1 MAAVDGLQRGETE
14 RVCGLHPAAES
25 PPAGMCVL
33 DQEPD
38 GRLAIV
44 HASPELEGILGLK
57 FARLLDDAAC
67 VDALMRPEDLAL
79 ARLQREAAMRHLTPL
94 KMAFRITHPARGP
107 RWVEA
112 FAVPE
117 RLANGATRWHGFLT
131 DVTGRKHAEVQAG
144 LAGKALDHLAEMVSI
159 CNAEGRIVYVNEA
172 CRKALGYGR
181 DELLN
186 LPVAEVMPDLESQ
199 SWAGY
204 FRELREKVSI
214 QWETVHRTRD
224 GHRVPVVVDAR
235 YLEHEG
241 SGYLLAMVRD
251 TSLLKRTDTALLR
264 REREFRSLAENSP
277 DSIMRYDRD
286 CRIVYLNPSLE
297 NTLLFSS
304 SDMVGRTPTELHPGD
319 DRFEA
324 YEGKLRAVIATG
336 KADEIELLLRGTH
349 KGPRL
354 LHIRLVA
361 ERGPDGEC
369 TGVLAVGRDITEVDE
384 YRRRIQRLAF
394 FDPLTDL
401 PNRALLNDR
410 IRQCL
415 ADAASR
421 GSQFGLMLLDLD
433 RFKEVNDTLGH
444 SAGDKL
450 LCEAARRLNTCV
462 RGYDT
467 VARLGGD
474 EFSILLPVVRD
485 RGDLRTIAGRI
496 LEAFGEAFA
505 IEGKEMFVSVSIGIV
520 LHAEGRCDA
529 DELFKQADLAMYHAK
544 KQGRNNFQ
552 FYAEEL
558 AVRVSDRMAMEGAL
572 RRALGNGELEL
583 YYQPQVALPAGRIV
597 GAEALLRWRCPQEG
611 IVMPDRFIPVAEDT
625 GFIRD
630 LGHWVLVTA
639 CRRAAHWHRTIDSP
653 FKVAVNLSTR
663 QFTRND
669 LPGELKRIVQDTG
682 CRPEWLEL
690 EITESLLLGNDSE
703 VGAALEEL
711 HDMGFAISIDDFGT
725 GYSALSYLNRFP
737 LDQIKIDRSFIQGF
751 PADEEKAELVKAIIS
766 IAGALQLEVIAEGV
780 ETPRQAEY
788 LHAQGCRLAQGHLFG
803 RPVPQDRF
811 ELLLAGS
818 A

>member
-1 MAAVDGLQRGETE
+1 MATIDGLGGDLDDQSS
-14 RVCGLHPAAES
+14 GLSRFAES
-25 PPAGMCVL
+25 APGGMYIL
-33 DQEPD
+33 EQPPD
-38 GRLAIV
+38 GRLVIV
-44 HASPELEGILGLK
+44 YASPGMADILGLEL
-57 FARLLDDAAC
+57 ARMLDDIGC
-67 VDALMRPEDLAL
+67 LQALIRPEDLAL
-79 ARLQREAAMRHLTPL
+79 VIRQQAASRRHLTPFRTE
-94 KMAFRITHPARGP
+94 FRIVHPAKGL
-107 RWVEA
+107 RWLEA
-112 FAVPE
+112 CATPE
-117 RLANGATRWHGFLT
+117 RVAGGATRWHGFLM
-131 DVTGRKHAEVQAG
+131 DVTERKRAETRAR
-144 LAGKALDHLAEMVSI
+144 LMDEALDHASERVSI
-159 CNAEGRIVYVNEA
+159 CDAEGRFVYANKA

-181 DELLN
+181 EEFLN
-186 LPVAEVMPDLESQ
+186 LSVADVVADLAPQ
-199 SWAGY
+199 SWPGH
-204 FRELREKVSI
+204 FREIREKVSL
-214 QWETVHRTRD
+214 QWETVQRAKD
-224 GHRVPVVVDAR
+224 GRRVPVAVDAH

-241 SGYLLAMVRD
+241 RGYMLALVRD
-251 TSLLKRTDTALLR
+251 TGILRRTEAALLR

-286 CRIVYLNPSLE
+286 CRVVYLNPSLE
-297 NTLLFSS
+297 NTLLFSAGE
-304 SDMVGRTPTELHPGD
+304 MFGKTPTELHPGD
-319 DRFEA
+319 ERFAA
-324 YEGKLRAVIATG
+324 YEGKLRAVMATG

-361 ERGPDGEC
+361 EHDPDGQC
-369 TGVLAVGRDITEVDE
+369 IGVLAVGRDITEVDE

-410 IRQCL
+410 LRQCL
-415 ADAASR
+415 ADAATR

-444 SAGDKL
+444 GAGDRL
-450 LCEAARRLNTCV
+450 LCEAARRLNACV

-485 RGDLRTIAGRI
+485 QGDLRAIAGRI

-505 IEGKEMFVSVSIGIV
+505 IEGKETFVSVSIGIV
-520 LHAEGRCDA
+520 LHAEGHCDV

-597 GAEALLRWRCPQEG
+597 GAEALLRWRHPQQG
-611 IVMPDRFIPVAEDT
+611 IVTPDRFIPVAEET

-630 LGHWVLVTA
+630 LGHWVLATA
-639 CRRAAHWHRTIDSP
+639 CRRAVHWHRTIDSP

-669 LPGELKRIVQDTG
+669 LPGELHRIVQDTG

-690 EITESLLLGNDSE
+690 EITESLLLGNDTD

-711 HDMGFAISIDDFGT
+711 HEMGFAISIDDFGT

-737 LDQIKIDRSFIQGF
+737 LDQIKIDRSFIHGF
-751 PADEEKAELVKAIIS
+751 PADKEKAELVKAIIS

-803 RPVPQDRF
+803 KPVPQDRF
-811 ELLLAGS
+811 EVLLAGS

>member
-1 MAAVDGLQRGETE
+1 MGGAREMAVIDGPGELVGPSGLLPAAATCILEQHPDGHVTVVHADPAMEDMFGAEPGRLLHAAGIEASMWPEDRRRAEPRQETAQRGPMPLRTE
-14 RVCGLHPAAES
+14 FPVEHP
-25 PPAGMCVL
+25 V
-33 DQEPD
+33 
-38 GRLAIV
+38 
-44 HASPELEGILGLK
+44 
-57 FARLLDDAAC
+57 
-67 VDALMRPEDLAL
+67 
-79 ARLQREAAMRHLTPL
+79 
-94 KMAFRITHPARGP
+94 RGP
-107 RWVEA
+107 RWLELS
-112 FAVPE
+112 AVPE
-117 RLANGATRWHGFLT
+117 PLSDGAIRWHGFLT
-131 DVTGRKHAEVQAG
+131 DVTERRQAEVQAG
-144 LAGKALDHLAEMVSI
+144 LVGKALDHLAEMVSI
-159 CNAEGRIVYVNEA
+159 CNAEGRFVYVNEA
-172 CRKALGYGR
+172 WRKALGYRG
-181 DELLN
+181 EEFLN
-186 LPVAEVMPDLESQ
+186 LSVAEVVPDLGSR
-199 SWAGY
+199 SWAGH
-204 FRELREKVSI
+204 FREVCEKTSV
-214 QWETVHRTRD
+214 QWETIHRTRD

-241 SGYLLAMVRD
+241 CGYVLALVRD
-251 TSLLKRTDTALLR
+251 TRLLKRTDTALLR

-297 NTLLFSS
+297 NTLLFSA
-304 SDMVGRTPTELHPGD
+304 SDMIGRTPTELHPGD
-319 DRFEA
+319 ERFET
-324 YEGKLRAVIATG
+324 YESKLRAVVATG
-336 KADEIELLLRGTH
+336 KADEIELLLQGTH

-361 ERGPDGEC
+361 EHDPDGEC

-415 ADAASR
+415 TDAAAR

-444 SAGDKL
+444 SAGDRL
-450 LCEAARRLNTCV
+450 LCEAARRLNACV

-485 RGDLRTIAGRI
+485 RGDLRAIAGRI
-496 LEAFGEAFA
+496 LEAFGEAF
-505 IEGKEMFVSVSIGIV
+505 IVEGKELFVSVSIGIV
-520 LHAEGRCDA
+520 LHMEGQCDA
-529 DELFKQADLAMYHAK
+529 DRLFKQADLAMYHAK
-544 KQGRNNFQ
+544 RQGRNNFQ

-558 AVRVSDRMAMEGAL
+558 AVQVSDRTAMEGAL
-572 RRALGNGELEL
+572 RKALGNGELEL

-597 GAEALLRWRCPQEG
+597 GAEALLRWRHPQEG
-611 IVMPDRFIPVAEDT
+611 IMTPDRFIPIAEET
-625 GFIRD
+625 GLIRD
-630 LGHWVLVTA
+630 LGHWVLTTA
-639 CRRAAHWHRTIDSP
+639 CRRAVYWHRTVDSP

-663 QFTRND
+663 QFVRND
-669 LPGELKRIVQDTG
+669 LPGELQRIVQDTG

-690 EITESLLLGNDSE
+690 EITESLLLGNDAE

-751 PADEEKAELVKAIIS
+751 PADREKVELVKAIIS

-780 ETPRQAEY
+780 ETSHQAEY

-803 RPVPQDRF
+803 RPLPQDRF
-811 ELLLAGS
+811 ERLLAGN

>member
-1 MAAVDGLQRGETE
+1 MATIDGRRSGEAE
-14 RVCGLHPAAES
+14 GGSGFPPVAES
-25 PPAGMCVL
+25 PQAGMCIL
-33 DQEPD
+33 DQYPD
-38 GRLAIV
+38 GRVAIV
-44 HASPELEGILGLK
+44 HESPEIEGVVGLK
-57 FARLLDDAAC
+57 LVRVLGDAAC
-67 VDALMRPEDLAL
+67 VDALIRPEDLAL
-79 ARLQREAAMRHLTPL
+79 ARLRLETAKRHLTPL
-94 KMAFRITHPARGP
+94 KTQFRIARPPRGP
-107 RWVEA
+107 RWLEA

-117 RLANGATRWHGFLT
+117 RRSSGAIRWHGFLMDIT
-131 DVTGRKHAEVQAG
+131 ERKRAEVQAG
-144 LAGKALDHLAEMVSI
+144 LVGKALDHLAEMVSI
-159 CNAEGRIVYVNEA
+159 CNSEGRFVYVNDA
-172 CRKALGYGR
+172 CRRALGYSR
-181 DELLN
+181 DESSN
-186 LPVAEVMPDLESQ
+186 LSVADIAPDLAPP
-199 SWAGY
+199 SWAGH
-204 FRELREKVSI
+204 FREVQEKTSL
-214 QWETVHRTRD
+214 QWETVYRAKD
-224 GHRVPVVVDAR
+224 GRRLPVIVDAR
-235 YLEHEG
+235 YIEHEG
-241 SGYLLAMVRD
+241 RGYLLALVRD
-251 TSLLKRTDTALLR
+251 SSLLKRTETALRR

-297 NTLLFSS
+297 NTLLFSAGE
-304 SDMVGRTPTELHPGD
+304 MVGRRPTELHPGD
-319 DRFEA
+319 ERFVA

-361 ERGPDGEC
+361 EHGPDGEC
-369 TGVLAVGRDITEVDE
+369 IGVLAVGRDITEVDE

-415 ADAASR
+415 ADAR

-444 SAGDKL
+444 SAGDRL
-450 LCEAARRLNTCV
+450 LCEAARRLNACV

-496 LEAFGEAFA
+496 LEAFGEAFTL
-505 IEGKEMFVSVSIGIV
+505 EGKEMYVSVSIGIV
-520 LHAEGRCDA
+520 LQAEGRCDA
-529 DELFKQADLAMYHAK
+529 EELFKQADLAMYHAK

-558 AVRVSDRMAMEGAL
+558 AVRVSDRMAMESAL

-597 GAEALLRWRCPQEG
+597 GAEALLRWRHPQEG
-611 IVMPDRFIPVAEDT
+611 LMTPDRFIPLAEET

-630 LGHWVLVTA
+630 LGHWVLATA
-639 CRRAAHWHRTIDSP
+639 CRRAVHWHRTIDSP

-669 LPGELKRIVQDTG
+669 LPGELHHIVRDTG

-751 PADEEKAELVKAIIS
+751 PADQEKAELVKAIIS

-780 ETPRQAEY
+780 ETARQAEY

-803 RPVPQDRF
+803 KAVPQDRF

>member
-1 MAAVDGLQRGETE
+1 MESGRVSDLLSAAERAAVG
-14 RVCGLHPAAES
+14 VCILEQH
-25 PPAGMCVL
+25 
-33 DQEPD
+33 PD
-38 GRLAIV
+38 GRVAIV
-44 HASPELEGILGLK
+44 HADPEVENLLGTEPGCLLQAAGIE
-57 FARLLDDAAC
+57 AS
-67 VDALMRPEDLAL
+67 VRPEDR
-79 ARLQREAAMRHLTPL
+79 ARAGLRQEPAQRGPMPIKRE
-94 KMAFRITHPARGP
+94 FWIDHPARGP
-107 RWVEA
+107 CWFEF

-117 RLANGATRWHGFLT
+117 YLSNGVTRWQGFLADMT
-131 DVTGRKHAEVQAG
+131 KRKQAEGQIG
-144 LAGKALDHLAEMVSI
+144 LIDKALDRLAERVSI
-159 CNAEGRIVYVNEA
+159 CDGDGRFVYANEA
-172 CRKALGYGR
+172 WRKALGYSR
-181 DELLN
+181 EELLN
-186 LPVAEVMPDLESQ
+186 LSAADVLPDLAGR
-199 SWAGY
+199 SWAGH
-204 FRELREKVSI
+204 FRELREKTSL
-214 QWETVHRTRD
+214 QWQTLHRTKD
-224 GHRVPVVVDAR
+224 GRRLPVVVDSR

-241 SGYLLAMVRD
+241 SGYILAVVREARR
-251 TSLLKRTDTALLR
+251 LKRTDTALVR

-297 NTLLFSS
+297 NTLLFAA
-304 SDMVGRTPTELHPGD
+304 SDMIGRTPTELHPAD
-319 DRFEA
+319 QRFEA
-324 YEGKLRAVIATG
+324 YEGKLRGVIATG
-336 KADEIELLLRGTH
+336 QADEIELLLQDTH

-361 ERGPDGEC
+361 ERDPDGEC

-410 IRQCL
+410 MRQCL
-415 ADAASR
+415 SDAARR

-444 SAGDKL
+444 SAGDRL
-450 LCEAARRLNTCV
+450 LCEAARRLNACV

-485 RGDLRTIAGRI
+485 RGDLCTIAGRI
-496 LEAFGEAFA
+496 LEAFGEAFT
-505 IEGKEMFVSVSIGIV
+505 IEGKELFVSVSIGIV
-520 LHAEGRCDA
+520 LHAEGQCDA
-529 DELFKQADLAMYHAK
+529 DRLYKQADLAMYHAK
-544 KQGRNNFQ
+544 RLGRNNFQ

-558 AVRVSDRMAMEGAL
+558 AVRVSDRAAMEEAL
-572 RRALGNGELEL
+572 RKALGNGELEL

-597 GAEALLRWRCPQEG
+597 GAEALLRWRHPQEG
-611 IVMPDRFIPVAEDT
+611 LVTPDRFIPIAEET

-630 LGHWVLVTA
+630 LGYWVLATA
-639 CRRAAHWHRTIDSP
+639 CRRAAHWHRTFGSP
-653 FKVAVNLSTR
+653 FKVAVNLSAR

-669 LPGELKRIVQDTG
+669 LPGELQRIVQDTG

-690 EITESLLLGNDSE
+690 EITENLLLGNDAA

-751 PADEEKAELVKAIIS
+751 PADREKVELVRAIIS
-766 IAGALQLEVIAEGV
+766 IALALRLEVIAEGV
-780 ETPRQAEY
+780 ETSHQAEY

-803 RPVPQDRF
+803 RPVPQERF
-811 ELLLAGS
+811 DLLLAGKD
-818 A
+818 